1 MRMKA
6 RAPLAA
12 LTVGILLTVAGCGG
26 ASTPATSSS
35 SSTTSTST
43 GAAAASS
50 SAASTSAS
58 GGGTLTIA
66 INQSL
71 ESLDP
76 LLSGAYIDRA
86 ELYGIYDPLVAVTPT
101 GKIVPDL
108 ATSWTVSSDGLT
120 YTFQLHPNVKFQ
132 DGTDFNAQ
140 AVVFSVERAM
150 NDKASPRY
158 ASALFIKSVT
168 ATGPLTVQFVLKQ
181 QFAPFLSLL
190 AGRLGMIVS
199 PAAVKKYGAN
209 FAQHP
214 VGTGAFM
221 FKSYVK
227 DDQCVLVKN
236 PNYWQPGLPKVNEV
250 IFKIIPDSNAA
261 VLDLEAGSVQVMDGA
276 PPQDVASLKTN
287 PKVVVSI
294 MPGMAFDGID
304 MNQTAA
310 PFNNMNLRLAL
321 MNAIDRATLVNAVF
335 GQTALPGD
343 TAFPPSS
350 WAYVAHTVP
359 GADPAAV
366 KADLAKG
373 GQPNGFTFTLTTTNT
388 PTSEKMAQVLQS
400 MLASSNITMKIK
412 LIDSAAFSSIV
423 ANHNYQAITDGW
435 SGRVDPDQN
444 AYNWYHTGGAFN
456 FGGYSNSQ
464 MDSLLEQ
471 ARASQV
477 QATRKQ
483 LYQQVAALAN
493 STAAYIV
500 LYWPEDIKLLLPS
513 VTGFVHYP
521 DGVFRIDTMG
531 L

>member
-1 MRMKA
+1 MRVKS
-6 RAPLAA
+6 RAPLAV
-12 LTVGILLTVAGCGG
+12 LTVGILLAVAGCGG
-26 ASTPATSSS
+26 ASTSTSSS
-35 SSTTSTST
+35 AGSSSS
-43 GAAAASS
+43 AAASS
-50 SAASTSAS
+50 SSTS
-58 GGGTLTIA
+58 TLTIA
-66 INQSL
+66 INQDL

-86 ELYGIYDPLVAVTPT
+86 ELYGIFDPLVAVTPT

-108 ATSWTVSSDGLT
+108 ATSWTVSPDGLT

-132 DGTDFNAQ
+132 DGTAFNAQ
-140 AVVFSVERAM
+140 AVVFSIERAM

-158 ASALFIKSVT
+158 ASALFIKSVK

-181 QFAPFLSLL
+181 KFAPFLSLL

-199 PAAVKKYGAN
+199 PTAVKKYGSN

-214 VGTGAFM
+214 VGTGAFL

-227 DDQCVLVKN
+227 NDQVVLVKN
-236 PNYWQPGLPKVNEV
+236 PNYWQPGLPKVDKV
-250 IFKIIPDSNAA
+250 VFKIIPNGNAA
-261 VLDLEAGSVQVMDGA
+261 VLDLEAGTVQVMDGA
-276 PPQDVASLKTN
+276 PPQDVPSLQKN

-310 PFNNMNLRLAL
+310 PFNNMYLRLAL
-321 MNAIDRATLVNAVF
+321 MNAIDRATLVNTVF
-335 GQTALPGD
+335 GKTALPGD

-350 WAYVAHTVP
+350 WAYAPHTIP
-359 GADPAAV
+359 GANLTAA

-373 GQPNGFTFTLTTTNT
+373 GQPNGFTFTLTITNT
-388 PTSEKMAQVLQS
+388 PTEAKLAQVLQN
-400 MLASSNITMKIK
+400 MVQRAGITMKIK
-412 LIDSAAFSSIV
+412 TIDSAAFSSIA
-423 ANHNYQAITDGW
+423 ANRNYQALTDGW

-456 FGGYSNSQ
+456 FGGYSNAQ
-464 MDSLLEQ
+464 MDSLLQQ
-471 ARASQV
+471 ARADQS
-477 QATRKQ
+477 QATRKK
-483 LYQQVAALAN
+483 LYEQIATLAN
-493 STAAYIV
+493 QTGAYIV
-500 LYWPEDIKLLLPS
+500 LYWPEDIKLLLPT

-531 L
+531 LK